1 MKFKIV
7 HESRGRIRVQVIQNR
22 MTLEQAD
29 LLEAYL
35 CTWPA
40 AQQVTVHERTCC
52 AIVRYAGDRQELLTF
67 LSRFSYTST
76 EIAKLAPAH
85 TGRALNRE
93 YQEKLVM
100 NDRVQGPA
108 FCPSPCASGRRL
120 TRCIAPFLTWSKGIQ
135 CLLRSVNCTWNC
147 WTPCP
152 SASPW
157 SGRDFCHRR
166 FRHVPAELGRAA
178 GGVDPQEVRGRPGPV
193 HVPERGPRLAAQ
205 RQTGEVLVPLTQVR
219 PGDAIARPHG
229 RHDPLGRGR
238 RGRRGH
244 GQPGLAHRRVRARAR
259 SAPAR
264 PSTPVPSLRRASASS
279 RSRSRR
285 APAATTRSSR

>member
-52 AIVRYAGDRQELLTF
+52 AIVRYEGDRQELLTF

-76 EIAKLAPAH
+76 EIAK
-85 TGRALNRE
+85 
-93 YQEKLVM
+93 
-100 NDRVQGPA
+100 
-108 FCPSPCASGRRL
+108 
-120 TRCIAPFLTWSKGIQ
+120 
-135 CLLRSVNCTWNC
+135 NC

-157 SGRDFCHRR
+157 
-166 FRHVPAELGRAA
+166 PAETSL
-178 GGVDPQEVRGRPGPV
+178 P
-193 HVPERGPRLAAQ
+193 
-205 RQTGEVLVPLTQVR
+205 
-219 PGDAIARPHG
+219 
-229 RHDPLGRGR
+229 
-238 RGRRGH
+238 
-244 GQPGLAHRRVRARAR
+244 
-259 SAPAR
+259 
-264 PSTPVPSLRRASASS
+264 PVPSCSC
-279 RSRSRR
+279 
-285 APAATTRSSR
+285 

>member
-52 AIVRYAGDRQELLTF
+52 AIVRYEGDRQELLTF

-76 EIAKLAPAH
+76 EIAKLAPTH

-100 NDRVQGPA
+100 KIVSKALRSALLPA
-108 FCPSPCASGRRL
+108 PLATAYTLYRSVPYL
-120 TRCIAPFLTWSKGIQ
+120 VKGIQ
-135 CLLRSVNCTWNC
+135 CLW
-147 WTPCP
+147 PCP

-157 SGRDFCHRR
+157 
-166 FRHVPAELGRAA
+166 PAETSL
-178 GGVDPQEVRGRPGPV
+178 P
-193 HVPERGPRLAAQ
+193 
-205 RQTGEVLVPLTQVR
+205 
-219 PGDAIARPHG
+219 
-229 RHDPLGRGR
+229 
-238 RGRRGH
+238 
-244 GQPGLAHRRVRARAR
+244 
-259 SAPAR
+259 
-264 PSTPVPSLRRASASS
+264 PVPSCSC
-279 RSRSRR
+279 
-285 APAATTRSSR
+285 